1 MSFTPFGALPCCG
14 RLLYDGDGLSCS
26 CPACPGYFNMTVA
39 SIFALHILLL
49 HQQFS
54 WWSCILILLSSPSFL
69 TWLWQLTSQKQLDFN
84 INVCV
89 TGNLKGLRLGRER
102 NLACNQVIVAVNCS
116 VYCVVE
122 QKCLAS
128 LFFMCTVS
136 VCGFCI
142 WECIGQ
148 TITRCPLDKLCC
160 ATWPQLGSQVLQ
172 PEINSILSSNGFTLC
187 QRCQQLAKCKILPHP
202 SQEIRQCEGRM

>member
-1 MSFTPFGALPCCG
+1 MVVLRINF
-14 RLLYDGDGLSCS
+14 
-26 CPACPGYFNMTVA
+26 V
-39 SIFALHILLL
+39 IF
-49 HQQFS
+49 
-54 WWSCILILLSSPSFL
+54 SFL
-69 TWLWQLTSQKQLDFN
+69 SDLAVAADFSETVNFN
-84 INVCV
+84 INVYV
-89 TGNLKGLRLGRER
+89 TGNLKGLRVGRER

-172 PEINSILSSNGFTLC
+172 PEINSFLH
-187 QRCQQLAKCKILPHP
+187 Q
-202 SQEIRQCEGRM
+202 MV